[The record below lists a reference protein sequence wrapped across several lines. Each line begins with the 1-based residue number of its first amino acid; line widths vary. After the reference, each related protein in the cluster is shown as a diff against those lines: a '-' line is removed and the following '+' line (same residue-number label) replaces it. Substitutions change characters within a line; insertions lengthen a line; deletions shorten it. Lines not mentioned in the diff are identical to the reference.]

1 MKKQKRLKSVAWLQL
16 PTNLFADERM
26 GRLIKTEGAAGLGTY
41 VFILSEIY
49 RRHSHQMTR
58 QDVFDLVQRGFTK
71 LRLTRVLNDYG
82 LFCIDDYSHVTSAID
97 CCNIDELIN
106 PSEKENKDEVMTEE
120 NQTESE
126 KKTRRNQE
134 ENISPMPAR
143 IKKTQTQ
150 SSSSYRRRNCA
161 AADDGP
167 FKLNLSARRV
177 ASVDEI
183 IEQMKT
189 PSAWSEAVIMSS
201 GFCKL
206 LHDNWDKALRWFRL
220 HITERSKEGEI
231 LTVEDA
237 RRYFADL
244 IHHPTTA
251 ALIQN
256 YLQQLADK
264 DRPYPYED
272 PTSRPGHRSYLGG
285 TPLPDDAPSRP
296 GPRHEW
302 VLGRWEEF

>member
-1 MKKQKRLKSVAWLQL
+1 MTQEKESVAWIKM
-16 PTNLFADERM
+16 PTAHLMDDRIEHLVEKE
-26 GRLIKTEGAAGLGTY
+26 GLIGVGAYFML
-41 VFILSEIY
+41 
-49 RRHSHQMTR
+49 
-58 QDVFDLVQRGFTK
+58 VFDLYRQRTHKMTISKMLSRKYKGCSQK
-71 LRLTRVLNDYG
+71 HLRQIIMGYG
-82 LFCIDDYSHVTSAID
+82 LFNIDENDIVTSAID
-97 CCNIDELIN
+97 YCVGHSRVSKKDACDTSSDEHQMTTGCNSDDD
-106 PSEKENKDEVMTEE
+106 PTY
-120 NQTESE
+120 
-126 KKTRRNQE
+126 
-134 ENISPMPAR
+134 AR
-143 IKKTQTQ
+143 IKTQTQTQTQ
-150 SSSSYRRRNCA
+150 SSSSYRRRNC
-161 AADDGP
+161 DDDNGP

-256 YLQQLADK
+256 YLQQLAAK
-264 DRPYPYED
+264 EQPYPYED